1 MKIEESEYLGEF
13 QTLGYNLRLLR
24 ERLGISQREAAQA
37 AGIPVRQLELLE
49 QGMLPKQMGIN
60 GLFRLCDLFHR
71 NPADLMKRKL
81 N

>member
-37 AGIPVRQLELLE
+37 AGIPVRQLELLSRE
-49 QGMLPKQMGIN
+49 CYPNRWGSTGCSVCAICSIETQ
-60 GLFRLCDLFHR
+60 RT
-71 NPADLMKRKL
+71 
-81 N
+81 